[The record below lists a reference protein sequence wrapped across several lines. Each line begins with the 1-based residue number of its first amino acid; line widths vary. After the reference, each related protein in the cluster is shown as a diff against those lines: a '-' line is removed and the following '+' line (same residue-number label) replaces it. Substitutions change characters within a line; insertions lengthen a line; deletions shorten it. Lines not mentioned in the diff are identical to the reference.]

1 MKGKLMWSKTANVD
15 YFVEENVEILNTPR
29 GEGDMIQVKCENGEQ
44 LYLNPY
50 HPWLLG
56 IKIAGDRINASN

>member
-1 MKGKLMWSKTANVD
+1 MKGKLMWSKTANSD
-15 YFVEENVEILNTPR
+15 EFVEEKVEIINTPR
-29 GEGDMIQVKCENGEQ
+29 GDGDMIQVRCDNGEL

-56 IKIAGDRINASN
+56 IKIEGG